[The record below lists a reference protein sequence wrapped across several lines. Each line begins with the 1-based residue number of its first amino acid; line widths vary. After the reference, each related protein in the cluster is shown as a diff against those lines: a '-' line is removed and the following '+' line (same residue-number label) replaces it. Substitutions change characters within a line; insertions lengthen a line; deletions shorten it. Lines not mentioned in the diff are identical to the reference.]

1 MKGLTYRVNPLVR
14 NLARTFI
21 SDAKKEDI
29 ANLSSERDVVLSGN
43 DGTVNEEAYQ
53 AEPLIAV
60 NQLLGKNIE
69 VNGTTLHLYY
79 AAKNELISQPIEDPK
94 SQHAYSYVFNFS
106 VQTIPPDRHALLL
119 CNMSIR
125 SWVPGRFDK
134 DKAVYS
140 YIYIHYKKMI

>member
-1 MKGLTYRVNPLVR
+1 MKGLTYRVNPLVS

-69 VNGTTLHLYY
+69 VNYLFY
-79 AAKNELISQPIEDPK
+79 
-94 SQHAYSYVFNFS
+94 
-106 VQTIPPDRHALLL
+106 
-119 CNMSIR
+119 
-125 SWVPGRFDK
+125 
-134 DKAVYS
+134 
-140 YIYIHYKKMI
+140 

>member
-1 MKGLTYRVNPLVR
+1 MKGLTYRVNPLVS

-79 AAKNELISQPIEDPK
+79 AAKNELISQPI
-94 SQHAYSYVFNFS
+94 
-106 VQTIPPDRHALLL
+106 
-119 CNMSIR
+119 
-125 SWVPGRFDK
+125 
-134 DKAVYS
+134 
-140 YIYIHYKKMI
+140 